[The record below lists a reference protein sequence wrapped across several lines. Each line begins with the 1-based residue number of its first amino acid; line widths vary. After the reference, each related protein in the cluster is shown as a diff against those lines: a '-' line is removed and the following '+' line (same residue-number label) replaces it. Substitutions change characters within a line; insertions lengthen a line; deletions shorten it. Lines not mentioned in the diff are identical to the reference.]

1 MTMKL
6 HRFWKSFLGNSP
18 NWFKL
23 AIISF
28 LVINPILFQIS
39 PYVAGWVLLVE
50 FIFTLAM
57 ALKCYPLQSGGL
69 LAIEAILI
77 GMTDVHTWWHEVES
91 NLEVIM
97 LLAFMVAAI
106 YFLKN
111 SLALLF
117 IRLFLKVR
125 SKVWLSVI
133 FSFSAAIL
141 SAFLD
146 ALTVTAVIIGVVIA
160 FHDVF
165 HKFSSG
171 VSYELT
177 DDEVRQNH
185 PQYERGNDAEVQREY
200 KAHLDEFRS
209 FLRSLL
215 MHAAVGTA
223 LGGVMTKVGEP
234 QNLALAEK
242 FGLDFVEFVQ
252 VMLPVTL
259 PVLVCGLITCLL
271 LEVFRVFGYGQKMP
285 EVAREILTEYAQ
297 QEDIRRTPEQK
308 KSIIVQVVASL
319 ILVVMLA
326 THWASVGL
334 IGLVIIALVTAF
346 DGKTDEHQLG
356 PAFHEGLPFTGLL
369 IFFFV
374 IIAVIHDQHLFE
386 GIMGMVLSLPES
398 AQPIALFMEAGAL
411 STISDNVFVALVN
424 LGQVLN
430 EFGVPDG
437 MTVREALAQGS
448 ITQAQHDH
456 LLRLTIAINTGTNLP
471 SVLTPNGQAAFL
483 FLLTSSLAPL
493 VKLDYSRMFKMA
505 FPYFLVLAGV
515 GAWCVYRFI

>member
-1 MTMKL
+1 MKL
-6 HRFWKSFLGNSP
+6 RMFWSSFLGNSP

-23 AIISF
+23 AIVSF
-28 LVINPILFQIS
+28 LIVNPILFNIS

-69 LAIEAILI
+69 LAIEAVLI
-77 GMTDVHTWWHEVES
+77 GMTDVHTWWHEVAS

-106 YFLKN
+106 YFLKK

-117 IRLFLKVR
+117 IRLFLNVR
-125 SKVWLSVI
+125 SKILLSLI
-133 FSFSAAIL
+133 FSFSAVIL

-146 ALTVTAVIIGVVIA
+146 ALTVTAVIIGVVVA
-160 FHDVF
+160 FYDVF

-177 DDEVRQNH
+177 DNEVKQQH
-185 PQYERGNDAEVQREY
+185 PEYERGNDKEVRGSFQVQ
-200 KAHLDEFRS
+200 LDDFRS

-223 LGGVMTKVGEP
+223 LGGVMTMVGEP
-234 QNLALAEK
+234 QGLALAEK
-242 FGLDFVEFVQ
+242 FGLDFVEFFQ

-259 PVLVCGLITCLL
+259 PVLVCGLVTCLF
-271 LEVFRVFGYGQKMP
+271 LEVLGVFGYGQKMP

-297 QEDIRRTPEQK
+297 KEDFRRTSEEK
-308 KSIIVQVVASL
+308 KSIVIQGIAGL
-319 ILVVMLA
+319 ILVGMLI

-334 IGLVIIALVTAF
+334 IGLVIIIVLTAF

-356 PAFHEGLPFTGLL
+356 PAFHEGLPFTALL
-369 IFFFV
+369 IVFFV
-374 IIAVIHDQHLFE
+374 IIAVIHDQHLFQ
-386 GIMGMVLSLPES
+386 GIMNAVLSLPES
-398 AQPIALFMEAGAL
+398 AQPIALFAEAGAL

-424 LGQVLN
+424 VNQVLS
-430 EFGVPDG
+430 EFNIPEGV
-437 MTVREALAQGS
+437 TVREALAQGS
-448 ITQAQHDH
+448 ITQVQHDH
-456 LLRLTIAINTGTNLP
+456 LLRLTVAINTGTNLP

-493 VKLDYSRMFKMA
+493 VRLNYSRMFKMA